1 MIAWKTDILWL
12 NHRCECGIMMYCG
25 TVQKSVGRRDGPSC
39 SKQKSKGAFTL
50 IELLV
55 VIAIISALMG
65 ILLPALGKVKRQAR
79 SLVNTSNQ
87 REIVNAANLFAID
100 NDERYPESVA
110 TLGIDPTW
118 NWAEPM
124 MLTARQAR
132 CPCFHRSMSAY
143 LRSYIYDAE
152 TMYCPNSPR
161 KYKYFQAAWDAGDDW
176 DNPEMPIGPD
186 QVYGIY
192 CFYWNY
198 TGYLEERDY
207 LFLGPRNS
215 ASGGRCSKL
224 LVSDYLGYNHWRS
237 PGAYSSCEKFAGASV
252 NEGTQLSSDYW
263 SGEVT
268 DEPTVPE
275 IKLRAGYT
283 DGHVETYSSLDTLMM
298 RLIIDPETGQPYDD
312 NTGCVFLPRNA
323 LH

>member
-1 MIAWKTDILWL
+1 M
-12 NHRCECGIMMYCG
+12 
-25 TVQKSVGRRDGPSC
+25 
-39 SKQKSKGAFTL
+39 SKPKAFTL

-65 ILLPALGKVKRQAR
+65 ILLPALSKVKRQAR
-79 SLVNTSNQ
+79 ALISTSNQ
-87 REIVNAANLFAID
+87 HGIVGGVSLFAID
-100 NDERYPESVA
+100 NNERYPESVA
-110 TLGIDPTW
+110 TLGDDSTYW

-124 MLTARQAR
+124 MLTALQPRNPR
-132 CPCFHRSMSAY
+132 FHRSISAY
-143 LRSYIYDAE
+143 LRPYIEDAE
-152 TMYCPNSPR
+152 TMFCPNAPR
-161 KYKYFQAAWDAGDDW
+161 KYKYLQAAWDAGDEW
-176 DNPEMPIGPD
+176 DNPEMPIGGN
-186 QVYGIY
+186 QVYGTY

-207 LFLGPRNS
+207 LFQGPRNS

-237 PGAYSSCEKFAGASV
+237 SGTYSSCEKFAGASI

-268 DEPTVPE
+268 DEPTAPE

-283 DGHVETYSSLDTLMM
+283 DGHVETFCSSDTLTMKV
-298 RLIIDPETGQPYDD
+298 IKNPQTGEPYDD
-312 NTGCVFLPRNA
+312 DIDSPGCIFLPTYA

>member
-1 MIAWKTDILWL
+1 MDK
-12 NHRCECGIMMYCG
+12 R
-25 TVQKSVGRRDGPSC
+25 KSAGMSIR
-39 SKQKSKGAFTL
+39 KAFTL
-50 IELLV
+50 VELLV

-79 SLVNTSNQ
+79 SLISTSNQ
-87 REIVNAANLFAID
+87 REIISGVNFFASD
-100 NDERYPESVA
+100 NNEQYPGSVA
-110 TLGIDPTW
+110 TLGVDPTW

-132 CPCFHRSMSAY
+132 NPRYHRSASAC
-143 LRSYIYDAE
+143 LRPYIEDADI
-152 TMYCPNSPR
+152 MYCPNAPR
-161 KYKYFQAAWDAGDDW
+161 KYKYLQAAWDAGDDW
-176 DNPEMPIGPD
+176 DNPEMPTGPD
-186 QVYGIY
+186 QVYGLY

-207 LFLGPRNS
+207 LFQGPKNS

-237 PGAYSSCEKFAGASV
+237 PGAYSSCEKFAGASI
-252 NEGTQLSSDYW
+252 NEGTVLSSPYW

-268 DEPTVPE
+268 DEPTAPE

-283 DGHVETYSSLDTLMM
+283 DGHVETFLSSDTLMM
-298 RLIIDPETGQPYDD
+298 KIIKNPETGEPYGDD
-312 NTGCVFLPRNA
+312 TGCIFLPRNA